1 MISKRQGL
9 NALLV
14 FSEADISSQL
24 EEIAKQ
30 ALKAFDNVSVI
41 YLGTRESL
49 LWQNLKGIDAQLIL
63 IEKSHKKYDFLRLLK
78 TVFHVNYQNRHQTV
92 FSSGLMSNLAASLIS
107 SVFKI
112 ENRISLRHHSYYHQ
126 LRKSTKG
133 VIYDRIISTL
143 STKIIAVSDSTRDAI
158 LEIDSVKPEKVITIY
173 NGFDTSKFIRLR
185 DENVELSETQR
196 SFRIGCISRQTHS
209 KGIEYIVEAFEIFN
223 SKVTNSELVLI
234 GAESDATEK
243 INEMLLNLDPSKF
256 SIIKHSD
263 NIQMELSKVD
273 VMVHVPIG
281 VNEESFGLVYLE
293 TLAAGKKCIFTCS
306 GIMYEDNRLQKYSKI
321 VKFCDAKDIEV
332 ALFEF
337 HHNRKIKSE
346 VAPLELINEYSL
358 EVMGDKYLDLF
369 NSL

>member
-1 MISKRQGL
+1 MISKRPGL
-9 NALLV
+9 SALLV

-30 ALKAFDNVSVI
+30 ALRSFDTVSVI
-41 YLGTRESL
+41 YLGRQESL

-63 IEKSHKKYDFLRLLK
+63 IEKSRKKYDFLRLLK
-78 TVFHVNYQNRHQTV
+78 TVFQVNHQKKLHTV

-107 SVFKI
+107 YVFKI

-126 LRKSTKG
+126 LRKNTKG
-133 VIYDRIISTL
+133 IIYDRIITSL
-143 STKIIAVSDSTRDAI
+143 STKIIAVSNSAKDAI

-173 NGFDTSKFIRLR
+173 NGFDTSKFIGLR
-185 DENVELSETQR
+185 DETEEFGETQR

-209 KGIEYIVEAFEIFN
+209 KGIEYVIEAFQKFN
-223 SKVTNSELVLI
+223 SKIIDSELVLI
-234 GAESDATEK
+234 GADSDATEK
-243 INEMLLNLDPSKF
+243 INKVLLNLDPTKF
-256 SIIKHSD
+256 IRIKYSD
-263 NIQMELSKVD
+263 NIEMELSKID

-281 VNEESFGLVYLE
+281 INEESFGLVYLE

-306 GIMYEDNRLQKYSKI
+306 GIMYEDSRLQKYTKI
-321 VKFCDAKDIEV
+321 VKFCDAKGIEV

-337 HHNRKIKSE
+337 HQNRKIKSE
-346 VAPLELINEYSL
+346 VAPVEIINEYSL
-358 EVMGDKYLDLF
+358 EVMGDKYLELF